1 METTTLKAA
10 EPQIRPYGKLRNGG
24 KPPDTMTTTLYIN
37 KSLHSR
43 IEAQAALMQMHR
55 QELLG
60 RLLEVVFPESKKP
73 RCSLSDLIDPDLV
86 VMPEDRD

>member
-1 METTTLKAA
+1 MQNTSIKAA
-10 EPQIRPYGKLRNGG
+10 EPQIRPFGKLRNGG

-43 IEAQAALMQMHR
+43 IEAQAALMQIHR

-60 RLLEVVFPESKKP
+60 RLLEFVFPESKTT
-73 RCSLSDLIDPDLV
+73 RCSLHDLIDPDLV
-86 VMPEDRD
+86 VIP

>member
-1 METTTLKAA
+1 MTREVVLTATAQRQMNAA
-10 EPQIRPYGKLRNGG
+10 ADWYAEQNLSVAAKWLNG
-24 KPPDTMTTTLYIN
+24 LI
-37 KSLHSR
+37 
-43 IEAQAALMQMHR
+43 

>member
-10 EPQIRPYGKLRNGG
+10 EPQIRPYGKLLGMAA

-43 IEAQAALMQMHR
+43 IEARAALMQMHR

-86 VMPEDRD
+86 VHS